1 MSDLNFIEV
10 KPSEIYE
17 TVISALEDGCSE
29 ELYPGD
35 ERRIFGEALVP
46 LVVAIYSSVNDACRQ
61 KMLRYARGEVLDA
74 LGENR
79 GVTREAAVAA
89 ETVERF
95 GVNTPIGSNII
106 IPAGTRVTSDY
117 VNYFATTATAVLP
130 AGDSYVDV
138 TVKATEGG
146 SQSNDILAGAINVL
160 VDMVPS
166 IDTVTN
172 TVKTH
177 GGADEEKDDAY
188 RDRIRLSGSTLS
200 VAGPPNAYRFW
211 AMSADASVADAYVSS
226 PSPGV
231 VKIVPIC
238 YGGVMPSDD
247 ILAKVLASCSADDVR
262 PLTDQVTVEAP
273 TIQQYDIE
281 LVYYTTEADESACV
295 STVEGTGGA
304 IDKYIYWQG
313 SSLNRDINP
322 DYLRKLI
329 LAPDW
334 GEDGDELVGAVRV
347 NIVKPV
353 FTDMDETTVAQFSG
367 NLTVSH
373 QLTTS
378 E

>member
-1 MSDLNFIEV
+1 
-10 KPSEIYE
+10 
-17 TVISALEDGCSE
+17 
-29 ELYPGD
+29 
-35 ERRIFGEALVP
+35 
-46 LVVAIYSSVNDACRQ
+46 
-61 KMLRYARGEVLDA
+61 
-74 LGENR
+74 
-79 GVTREAAVAA
+79 
-89 ETVERF
+89 
-95 GVNTPIGSNII
+95 
-106 IPAGTRVTSDY
+106 
-117 VNYFATTATAVLP
+117 
-130 AGDSYVDV
+130 
-138 TVKATEGG
+138 
-146 SQSNDILAGAINVL
+146 
-160 VDMVPS
+160 MVPS

-177 GGADEEKDDAY
+177 GGSDEETDDAY

-273 TIQQYDIE
+273 TVQQYDIE

-295 STVEGTGGA
+295 STIEGDGGA

-334 GEDGDELVGAVRV
+334 AEDLVGAVRV

>member
-1 MSDLNFIEV
+1 MNDLNFITTNA
-10 KPSEIYE
+10 SEIYE
-17 TVISALEDGCSE
+17 KVISTLESGCSE

-35 ERRIFGEALVP
+35 ERRIFGEAIVP
-46 LVVAIYSSVNDACRQ
+46 LVVALYSSINDACRQ

-74 LGENR
+74 LGDNR
-79 GVTREAAVAA
+79 GVTRKTAVASK
-89 ETVERF
+89 TVERF
-95 GVNTPIGSNII
+95 GVNTPISSNII
-106 IPAGTRVTSDY
+106 VPAGTRVTSDY
-117 VNYFATTATAVLP
+117 VNYFQTISTAVLP

-138 TVKATEGG
+138 DVEATEGG
-146 SQSNDILAGAINVL
+146 QQANNIIAGAINVL

-200 VAGPPNAYRFW
+200 VAGPPNAYRYW
-211 AMSADASVADAYVSS
+211 AMAADASVADAYVSS
-226 PSPGV
+226 PTPGV
-231 VKIVPIC
+231 VRIVPIC
-238 YGGVMPSDD
+238 YGGIMPSED
-247 ILAKVLASCSADDVR
+247 ILAKVLESCSADDVR
-262 PLTDQVTVEAP
+262 PLTDQVTVAAP
-273 TIQQYDIE
+273 TIQTYDIE
-281 LVYYTTEADESACV
+281 LIYYTTEADESACV
-295 STVEGTGGA
+295 ETVEGDGGA

-329 LAPDW
+329 LAPGW
-334 GEDGDELVGAVRV
+334 GENLVGAVRV
-347 NIVKPV
+347 EIISPAY
-353 FTDMDETTVAQFSG
+353 TDLDETTVAQFSG

-373 QLTTS
+373 KLTTS

>member
-1 MSDLNFIEV
+1 MNDLNFITTNT
-10 KPSEIYE
+10 SEIYE
-17 TVISALEDGCSE
+17 KVISALESGCSE

-46 LVVAIYSSVNDACRQ
+46 LVVALYSSINDACRQ

-74 LGENR
+74 LGDNR

-89 ETVERF
+89 KTVERF
-95 GVNTPIGSNII
+95 GVNTPISSNII

-117 VNYFATTATAVLP
+117 VNYFQTMATAVLP

-138 TVKATEGG
+138 DVEATEGG
-146 SQSNDILAGAINVL
+146 QQANDIIAGAINVL
-160 VDMVPS
+160 VDMVPN

-200 VAGPPNAYRFW
+200 VAGPPNAYRYW
-211 AMSADASVADAYVSS
+211 AMAADASVADAYVSS
-226 PSPGV
+226 PTPGV
-231 VKIVPIC
+231 VRIVPIC
-238 YGGVMPSDD
+238 YGGIMPSDD

-262 PLTDQVTVEAP
+262 PLTDQVTVAAP
-273 TIQQYDIE
+273 TIQTYDIE
-281 LVYYTTEADESACV
+281 LIYYTTEADESACV
-295 STVEGTGGA
+295 ETVEGDGGA

-329 LAPDW
+329 LAPGW
-334 GEDGDELVGAVRV
+334 DENLMGAVRV
-347 NIVKPV
+347 EIISPV
-353 FTDMDETTVAQFSG
+353 YTDLNETTVAQFSG

-373 QLTTS
+373 KLTTS

>member
-1 MSDLNFIEV
+1 MSELNFIEIN
-10 KPSEIYE
+10 PANIYE
-17 TVISALEDGCSE
+17 TVISTLESGCSE

-46 LVVAIYSSVNDACRQ
+46 LVVAVYSSVNDACRQ

-74 LGENR
+74 LGDTR

-89 ETVERF
+89 VTIERF
-95 GVNTPIGSNII
+95 SINEAIGSNII
-106 IPAGTRVTSDY
+106 IPAGTRLTSDY
-117 VNYFATTATAVLP
+117 VNYFATDQTAVLP
-130 AGDSYVDV
+130 AGETYVDV
-138 TVKATEGG
+138 PVTATVGG
-146 SQSNDILAGAINVL
+146 AQANDIIAGAINVL
-160 VDMVPS
+160 VDVVPN

-172 TVKTH
+172 TIKTH
-177 GGADEEKDDAY
+177 GGADEETDDAY
-188 RDRIRLSGSTLS
+188 RDRIRNSGSTLS
-200 VAGPPNAYRFW
+200 VAGPPNAYRYW
-211 AMSADASVADAYVSS
+211 AMAADATVADAYVSS

-238 YGGVMPSDD
+238 YGGTFPTQE
-247 ILAKVLASCSADDVR
+247 ILDKVLASCSADDVR
-262 PLTDQVTVEAP
+262 PLTDQVVVASP
-273 TIQQYDIE
+273 DVQQYDIE
-281 LVYYTTEADESACV
+281 LVYYTTEAAESACV
-295 STVEGTGGA
+295 ETIEGDGGA

-334 GEDGDELVGAVRV
+334 DDDLVGAVRV
-347 NIVKPV
+347 NIVKPA
-353 FTDMDETTVAQFSG
+353 FTDLDETTVAQFSG

-373 QLTTS
+373 QITTS